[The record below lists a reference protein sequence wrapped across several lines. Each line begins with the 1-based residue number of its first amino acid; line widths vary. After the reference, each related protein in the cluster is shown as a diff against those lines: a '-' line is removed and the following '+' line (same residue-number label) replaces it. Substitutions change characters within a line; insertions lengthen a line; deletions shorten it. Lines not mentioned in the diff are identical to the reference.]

1 MATAPPLVGKLVY
14 RFEEGDAT
22 QGELL
27 GGKGSNL
34 CEMAHL
40 GLPAWQGGSEA
51 PVPPIGHRL
60 GRLDMILYSY
70 LQLSKGRALELIEP
84 TGLYQHF

>member
-22 QGELL
+22 QRKLL

-40 GLPAWQGGSEA
+40 GLP
-51 PVPPIGHRL
+51 VPPGFVITTQVCQ
-60 GRLDMILYSY
+60 SY
-70 LQLSKGRALELIEP
+70 FSSGPCPRDCGSPCERTLSSWRVP
-84 TGLYQHF
+84 

>member
-22 QGELL
+22 QRKLL

-40 GLPAWQGGSEA
+40 GLP
-51 PVPPIGHRL
+51 VPPGFVIHHPGL
-60 GRLDMILYSY
+60 P
-70 LQLSKGRALELIEP
+70 ELLFFGPNHARGIVGVPARER
-84 TGLYQHF
+84 

>member
-22 QGELL
+22 QSELL

-34 CEMAHL
+34 CEMAAWL
-40 GLPAWQGGSEA
+40 ERIPAELSARRPSSFACTNQPSSPSCPTSPTWRSWGTT
-51 PVPPIGHRL
+51 PVRWM
-60 GRLDMILYSY
+60 R
-70 LQLSKGRALELIEP
+70 R
-84 TGLYQHF
+84 T

>member
-22 QGELL
+22 QRELL

-34 CEMAHL
+34 FEMSHL
-40 GLPAWQGGSEA
+40 GLP
-51 PVPPIGHRL
+51 VPP
-60 GRLDMILYSY
+60 
-70 LQLSKGRALELIEP
+70 
-84 TGLYQHF
+84 

>member
-22 QGELL
+22 QRKLL

-40 GLPAWQGGSEA
+40 GLP
-51 PVPPIGHRL
+51 VPPGFVITTQVCQ
-60 GRLDMILYSY
+60 SY
-70 LQLSKGRALELIEP
+70 FSSGQTMPEGLWESLRENVELLRVP
-84 TGLYQHF
+84 